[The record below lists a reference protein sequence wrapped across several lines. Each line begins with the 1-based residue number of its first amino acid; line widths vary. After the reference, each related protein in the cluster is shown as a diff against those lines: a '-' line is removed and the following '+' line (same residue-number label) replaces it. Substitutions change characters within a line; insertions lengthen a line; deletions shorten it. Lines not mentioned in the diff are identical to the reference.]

1 LLSQRTNLAKFFFYL
16 LILFLPT
23 QLGYHLWPKFSYVY
37 GLRIDYLSPTLYL
50 TDIFILFIFLF
61 YFLKLFKLIK
71 KNTKKT
77 LFIIGILVV
86 LFTSA
91 FFSIN
96 KFTALYGI
104 FKFLEFLFLGI
115 FIANEIKIKKP
126 FFYILTIPVIY
137 ESLISYVQFLNKAS
151 LNGVFYFLGE
161 RSFTGQTPGIANA
174 SLNGEL
180 MLRPYGTFSHP
191 NVLAGFLVLSMSL
204 LLIQFLKQKKRTK
217 YFIFGSLILGTI
229 SLFLTLS
236 RAAVVLWVVLIPFII
251 LTNKNINKKT
261 IYIFFGIFIFFI
273 FMFFNTPLLL
283 RFSQINLRDES
294 FVNRQLF
301 LKEAFELFLK
311 HPIFGV
317 GINNFIP
324 NLPSIIRPFGLSSLQ
339 PVHNIFILNLVE
351 TGITGFLFS
360 LTFLFATIKKIN
372 KKSFLIFPLFSIFF
386 LGFFDHYFLTLQQG
400 QIMFT
405 LILGLCWVK
414 NK

>member
-1 LLSQRTNLAKFFFYL
+1 LLNQRTDLAKFFFYL

-23 QLGYHLWPKFSYVY
+23 QLGYHSWPKFSYVY
-37 GLRIDYLSPTLYL
+37 GLRIDYLSPTFYL
-50 TDIFILFIFLF
+50 TDIFILLIFLF

-86 LFTSA
+86 LFTSV

-96 KFTALYGI
+96 KFTDLYGI

-115 FIANEIKIKKP
+115 FIANEIKIKKQ

-137 ESLISYVQFLNKAS
+137 ESLISYVQFLNESS

-180 MLRPYGTFSHP
+180 ILRPYGTFSHP
-191 NVLAGFLVLSMSL
+191 NVLAGFLILSMSL
-204 LLIQFLKQKKRTK
+204 LLTQFLKQKNRNK
-217 YFIFGSLILGTI
+217 YFIFGSLILGTV

-236 RAAVVLWVVLIPFII
+236 RVAVVLWIVLIPFII

-261 IYIFFGIFIFFI
+261 IFIFFGISIFFT
-273 FMFFNTPLLL
+273 FMFFSTPLLL
-283 RFSQINLRDES
+283 RFTQINLADEA
-294 FVNRQLF
+294 FVNRQVL
-301 LKEAFELFLK
+301 LKEAFEMFLK
-311 HPIFGV
+311 YPILGV

-324 NLPSIIRPFGLSSLQ
+324 NLPNIIKPFGLSSLQ

-351 TGITGFLFS
+351 TGIAGFLFS
-360 LTFLFATIKKIN
+360 LTFLFYTIKKIN

-386 LGFFDHYFLTLQQG
+386 LGLFDHYFLTLQQG

-405 LILGLCWVK
+405 LILGLCWAK
-414 NK
+414 NE

>member
-1 LLSQRTNLAKFFFYL
+1 
-16 LILFLPT
+16 
-23 QLGYHLWPKFSYVY
+23 
-37 GLRIDYLSPTLYL
+37 
-50 TDIFILFIFLF
+50 
-61 YFLKLFKLIK
+61 LFKLIK

-86 LFTSA
+86 LFTSV

-96 KFTALYGI
+96 KFTDLYGI

-115 FIANEIKIKKP
+115 FIANEIKIKKQ

-137 ESLISYVQFLNKAS
+137 ESLISYVQFLNESS

-180 MLRPYGTFSHP
+180 ILRPYGTFSHP
-191 NVLAGFLVLSMSL
+191 NVLAGFLILSMSL
-204 LLIQFLKQKKRTK
+204 LLTQFLKQKNRNK
-217 YFIFGSLILGTI
+217 YFIFGSLILGTV

-236 RAAVVLWVVLIPFII
+236 RVAVVLWIVLIPFII

-261 IYIFFGIFIFFI
+261 IFIFFGISIFFT
-273 FMFFNTPLLL
+273 FMFFSTPLLL
-283 RFSQINLRDES
+283 RFTQINLADEA
-294 FVNRQLF
+294 FVNRQVL
-301 LKEAFELFLK
+301 LKEAFEMFLK
-311 HPIFGV
+311 YPILGV

-324 NLPSIIRPFGLSSLQ
+324 NLPNIIKPFGLSSLQ

-351 TGITGFLFS
+351 TGIAGFLFS
-360 LTFLFATIKKIN
+360 LTFLFYTIKKIN

-386 LGFFDHYFLTLQQG
+386 LGLFDHYFLTLQQG

-405 LILGLCWVK
+405 LILGLCWAK
-414 NK
+414 NE